1 MTGGCRGN
9 QPRPWRE
16 GALVSDIEAR
26 IERLLDQLEQPG
38 ISASEIERINEK
50 VTLLQGMQT
59 QSQ

>member
-1 MTGGCRGN
+1 M
-9 QPRPWRE
+9 
-16 GALVSDIEAR
+16 SDIEAR